1 MRKGAAAVLKL
12 LFFVLIWSVVPIM
25 AVMMCNEAKPKKGII
40 LGVTLPYIGQHDA
53 RVLDILRRFKR
64 AEWLW
69 VLIETAVWLPL
80 HFFGG
85 EGVAI
90 GVMCVMFI
98 PMILGPYIIYARA
111 NKKLRALKAA
121 EDWATPYSGGMVIDL
136 KAAAEPPRPVKRW
149 LFVPPIIIALVPGI
163 LALTTDVG
171 EGERLGGLIFSASFA
186 VVGIVCLLL
195 YPLIYRQRGD
205 VAGDDSDLNATLT
218 RVRRY
223 NWFKMLLG
231 TAYMTAAFGLA
242 YWLLRESE
250 TWTLVLTVVYMAAL
264 IGFCMATEFAVRHAQ
279 ERLTAG
285 ERSGYVDEDDLWLWG
300 LFYNNP
306 GDRHLF
312 INDRTGSGMGVNV
325 GRPAGKLI
333 IIGTAVLLIG
343 LAVFGLTMAAGFDAP
358 REGYIE
364 DGTLY
369 FQHFSEKY
377 EIALDDIE
385 SVELLDELPEARRIA
400 GTGMSTL
407 LEGRFTVE
415 GYENVRISLNPQE
428 PPFIAITTTDTARIF
443 SLETP
448 EETAAFYEE
457 ILEAVA

>member
-25 AVMMCNEAKPKKGII
+25 AVMMCNEAKPKKGIV

-80 HFFGG
+80 HFFGS
-85 EGVAI
+85 EGVAM

-121 EDWATPYSGGMVIDL
+121 EDWSTPYTGGMVIDL

-149 LFVPPIIIALVPGI
+149 LFVPPIIIALVPFF
-163 LALTTDVG
+163 LALSSDNKG
-171 EGERLGGLIFSASFA
+171 DKLGGIILSVPIVLI
-186 VVGIVCLLL
+186 CLLCMLL

-231 TAYMTAAFGLA
+231 TTYMTVFFSLAF
-242 YWLLRESE
+242 WLLRDNDM
-250 TWTLVLTVVYMAAL
+250 WTMIVSVVFMAAL

-343 LAVFGLTMAAGFDAP
+343 LAVFGLTMAAGFDTP

-415 GYENVRISLNPQE
+415 GYENVRISLNPQS
-428 PPFIAITTTDTARIF
+428 PPFIAVVTGDMSRIF

-448 EETAAFYEE
+448 EETEAFYSE
-457 ILEAVA
+457 ILEAME

>member
-25 AVMMCNEAKPKKGII
+25 AVMMCNEAKPKKGIV

-111 NKKLRALKAA
+111 NKKLRTLKAA
-121 EDWATPYSGGMVIDL
+121 EDWSTPYTGGMVIDL

-149 LFVPPIIIALVPGI
+149 LFVPPIIIALVPFF
-163 LALTTDVG
+163 LALSSDNKG
-171 EGERLGGLIFSASFA
+171 DKLGGIILSVPIVLI
-186 VVGIVCLLL
+186 CLLCMLL

-428 PPFIAITTTDTARIF
+428 PPFIAITTTDAARIF

>member
-1 MRKGAAAVLKL
+1 M
-12 LFFVLIWSVVPIM
+12 
-25 AVMMCNEAKPKKGII
+25 
-40 LGVTLPYIGQHDA
+40 
-53 RVLDILRRFKR
+53 
-64 AEWLW
+64 
-69 VLIETAVWLPL
+69 
-80 HFFGG
+80 
-85 EGVAI
+85 
-90 GVMCVMFI
+90 
-98 PMILGPYIIYARA
+98 
-111 NKKLRALKAA
+111 
-121 EDWATPYSGGMVIDL
+121 
-136 KAAAEPPRPVKRW
+136 
-149 LFVPPIIIALVPGI
+149 
-163 LALTTDVG
+163 
-171 EGERLGGLIFSASFA
+171 
-186 VVGIVCLLL
+186 
-195 YPLIYRQRGD
+195 
-205 VAGDDSDLNATLT
+205 
-218 RVRRY
+218 
-223 NWFKMLLG
+223 
-231 TAYMTAAFGLA
+231 
-242 YWLLRESE
+242 
-250 TWTLVLTVVYMAAL
+250 LTVVYMAAL

-285 ERSGYVDEDDLWLWG
+285 KRSGYVDEDDLWLWG

-333 IIGTAVLLIG
+333 IIGAAVLLIG

-358 REGYIE
+358 REGYIK

-428 PPFIAITTTDTARIF
+428 PPFIAITTTDTARIS